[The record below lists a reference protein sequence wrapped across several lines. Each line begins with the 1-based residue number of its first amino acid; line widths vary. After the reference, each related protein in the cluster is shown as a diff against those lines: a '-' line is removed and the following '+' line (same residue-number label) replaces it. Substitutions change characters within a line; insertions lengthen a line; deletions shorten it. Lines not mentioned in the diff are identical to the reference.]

1 MINVDVMTHAAT
13 LMGSFLQVPQ
23 QSIKQLSSE
32 ALASGQSSSNYKTCT
47 FSLVHCSKARLLED
61 QAASSPEL
69 HQSETL
75 PLSIRRPESGGRPA

>member
-47 FSLVHCSKARLLED
+47 FSLVHCSKARLFLSGPAE
-61 QAASSPEL
+61 SKL
-69 HQSETL
+69 L
-75 PLSIRRPESGGRPA
+75 KPLWGPYCIIPDHA